1 MSTTPMLR
9 IILVRHG
16 ETIANREFRYI
27 GSGYDNDLSAK
38 GYQQAE
44 QLAEALS
51 ILPVTA
57 VYSSPLL
64 RAYHTALPI
73 ATRHQQT
80 AQQLADLRE
89 LHFGAWEGLTR
100 AEVIARSPQGE
111 QQVLA
116 WEHDP
121 AFVLP
126 DGESIAQVQVRVHT
140 LVERLAQQ
148 HPGQTIVL
156 VSHVVPIKVLLCT
169 VLQASLTVA
178 SAIFLDPA
186 TISVVDWRQP
196 HPLVRLFNSHAH
208 LGWDQARWM
217 HS

>member
-1 MSTTPMLR
+1 MPTAPTMR

-27 GSGYDNDLSAK
+27 GSGYDNDLSAQ
-38 GYQQAE
+38 GHQQAE
-44 QLAEALS
+44 QLAGALS

-64 RAYHTALPI
+64 RAYHTAAPI
-73 ATRHQQT
+73 AARHQQT

-100 AEVIARSPQGE
+100 AEVMAQSPQAA

-121 AFVLP
+121 TFVLP
-126 DGESIAQVQVRVHT
+126 GGESIAQVQERVCA
-140 LVERLAQQ
+140 LVEHLALR

-169 VLQASLTVA
+169 ALQAPLSAT

-186 TISVVDWRQP
+186 TISVIDWRQS
-196 HPLVRLFNSHAH
+196 HPVVRLLNSHAH

-217 HS
+217 RS